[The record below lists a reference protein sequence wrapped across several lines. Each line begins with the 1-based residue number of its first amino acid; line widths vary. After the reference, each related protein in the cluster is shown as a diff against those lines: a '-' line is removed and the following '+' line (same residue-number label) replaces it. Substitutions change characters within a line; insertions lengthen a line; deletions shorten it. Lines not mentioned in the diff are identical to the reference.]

1 MISIININSLRQC
14 LQPLTINARTTC
26 TVFGFV
32 YIKLK
37 LKCCLVPLN
46 RYLNVYHIVCK
57 IIVVSILKVWYEK
70 AMF

>member
-14 LQPLTINARTTC
+14 LQPLTINARLH
-26 TVFGFV
+26 VFGFV

-37 LKCCLVPLN
+37 LKCRLVPLN